1 MGLRDLFRR
10 TPAAASSAEPPQN
23 AGPAASA
30 STSPSDAISAG
41 ESPASPTDETLT
53 GESPSVARLRSFPLK
68 LAVMQRLMYD
78 EGATLPA
85 FTMPASLHPGAPVE
99 DWFRGYQLPAA
110 LVAEVTTLHFSRAN
124 EALRQ
129 LDPHWGGGDAR
140 FDVDDLTERDLDQLP
155 ALAEVADPE
164 GMLSEAARSAL
175 TARGIRIV

>member
-10 TPAAASSAEPPQN
+10 APAATPGAESPRN
-23 AGPAASA
+23 ARLADPA
-30 STSPSDAISAG
+30 STHPRSIG
-41 ESPASPTDETLT
+41 ESPASPDDATPAA
-53 GESPSVARLRSFPLK
+53 ESASVARLRSFPLK

-110 LVAEVTTLHFSRAN
+110 LVAGVTTLHFSRAN

-129 LDPHWGGGDAR
+129 LDPHWGGDDAR
-140 FDVDDLTERDLDQLP
+140 FDVDDLTDRDLDQLP
-155 ALAEVADPE
+155 ALAEVSDPDA
-164 GMLSEAARSAL
+164 MLSDAARSVL
-175 TARGIRIV
+175 MARGIRIV

>member
-10 TPAAASSAEPPQN
+10 TPRASSGAESPPH
-23 AGPAASA
+23 AGPADSTSA
-30 STSPSDAISAG
+30 SPSDARSG
-41 ESPASPTDETLT
+41 

-99 DWFRGYQLPAA
+99 DWFRGYQLPAT

-129 LDPHWGGGDAR
+129 LDPHWGGDDAR
-140 FDVDDLTERDLDQLP
+140 FDVDDLTERDIDQLP
-155 ALAEVADPE
+155 ALTEVSDPDA
-164 GMLSEAARSAL
+164 MLSETARKAL
-175 TARGIRIV
+175 SARGIRIV